1 MTSLQTTL
9 LIVAVVAIAAVL
21 IYNFLQGRKV
31 NQRIERSR
39 AGMAAAHT
47 ENTSKERA
55 EPVLERFT
63 MAGPESDASGFT
75 AQTNGFET
83 AASMGQSGGNAL
95 VGSAVEGLGGS
106 EGPGSGL
113 GQDHN
118 LDFDSA
124 ASSGM
129 PSGAS
134 NLQSGEHSAA
144 AGTSI
149 KSGQVNNASN
159 KPNYENNFDK
169 PATGDAW
176 MLRTYGLN
184 PVADCIVDLPLRDSL
199 SGERILSL
207 TSSIRRVG
215 SKPIIFEGQNE
226 QGEWEPIVTGERF
239 ASLRAGVL
247 LANRHGALNAMEFSD
262 FASYMEKLANHFEI
276 HANVPEMQSTLQR
289 ARQLDAQCADLDAQ
303 IGLNII
309 ASEALSTSDLS
320 TLASEFGLTER
331 GNNRFSLMGEHQEAL
346 FSVALGDAPNRLNL
360 LLDVPRAPS
369 AANPWARMLDCAQRC
384 VARFGGRLVDD
395 ADKPLNKEALERI
408 GSQLAQRYQSLSE
421 ASMVAGSPV
430 ALRLFN

>member
-47 ENTSKERA
+47 ESVARDRT

-63 MAGPESDASGFT
+63 MPGPEADESQVT
-75 AQTNGFET
+75 AQKTGFESV
-83 AASMGQSGGNAL
+83 A
-95 VGSAVEGLGGS
+95 GSAQTAHFGSSSSASQGLGTGLGGANVDQGLHAGVGHHVT
-106 EGPGSGL
+106 EQDAAPQPGHG
-113 GQDHN
+113 
-118 LDFDSA
+118 
-124 ASSGM
+124 
-129 PSGAS
+129 
-134 NLQSGEHSAA
+134 
-144 AGTSI
+144 GTSTGSLGGDE
-149 KSGQVNNASN
+149 K
-159 KPNYENNFDK
+159 FDK
-169 PATGDAW
+169 PASGDAW

-207 TSSIRRVG
+207 TGSIRRVG

-226 QGEWEPIVTGERF
+226 LGEWEPIVAGERF

-247 LANRHGALNAMEFSD
+247 MANRHGALNAMEFSD
-262 FASYMEKLANHFEI
+262 FAAYMQKLADHLEI
-276 HANVPEMQSTLQR
+276 HANVPDMQSTLQH
-289 ARQLDAQCADLDAQ
+289 ARQLDAQCANLDAQ

-309 ASEALSTSDLS
+309 ASEALSTNDLS
-320 TLASEFGLTER
+320 TLAAEFGLIER

-369 AANPWARMLDCAQRC
+369 AANPWGRMLDCAQRC

-395 ADKPLNKEALERI
+395 ADKPLNKDALERI

>member
-63 MAGPESDASGFT
+63 MAGPEADTPGFT
-75 AQTNGFET
+75 AQTNGFE
-83 AASMGQSGGNAL
+83 AASSTGKSGGNAL
-95 VGSAVEGLGGS
+95 DGSLVGGLVGGLAGS
-106 EGPGSGL
+106 GGQGSGL
-113 GQDHN
+113 AQDHN

-129 PSGAS
+129 SSGAN
-134 NLQSGEHSAA
+134 NLQSRDH
-144 AGTSI
+144 GTAP
-149 KSGQVNNASN
+149 GFGTTAEQA
-159 KPNYENNFDK
+159 NNFDK

-176 MLRTYGLN
+176 MLRSYGLN

-207 TSSIRRVG
+207 TSGIRRVG
-215 SKPIIFEGQNE
+215 SKPIIFEGQND

-262 FASYMEKLANHFEI
+262 FASYMEKLATHFEI
-276 HANVPEMQSTLQR
+276 HANVPDMQSTLQR

>member
-47 ENTSKERA
+47 ENTAKERA

-63 MAGPESDASGFT
+63 MQGAEAEASGFT
-75 AQTNGFET
+75 AQTNGFE
-83 AASMGQSGGNAL
+83 AASNGANGLAEASDIPGVQS
-95 VGSAVEGLGGS
+95 
-106 EGPGSGL
+106 SGL
-113 GQDHN
+113 GQDPN

-124 ASSGM
+124 T
-129 PSGAS
+129 
-134 NLQSGEHSAA
+134 SGEHTTPP
-144 AGTSI
+144 GTGT
-149 KSGQVNNASN
+149 KVGQTNNAPN
-159 KPNYENNFDK
+159 KPNHENNFDK

-226 QGEWEPIVTGERF
+226 LGEWEPIVTGERF

-262 FASYMEKLANHFEI
+262 FASYMQKLADHFEI

-309 ASEALSTSDLS
+309 ASEALSTNDLS
-320 TLASEFGLTER
+320 TLAAEFGLTER

>member
-47 ENTSKERA
+47 ENTNKERA

-63 MAGPESDASGFT
+63 MPGPEADSSGLT
-75 AQTNGFET
+75 AQTNGFE
-83 AASMGQSGGNAL
+83 AASNAGQSGGN
-95 VGSAVEGLGGS
+95 GLSGGVTGEFDRS
-106 EGPGSGL
+106 GGQGSGAD
-113 GQDHN
+113 QEHD
-118 LDFDSA
+118 LDFDSTA
-124 ASSGM
+124 
-129 PSGAS
+129 
-134 NLQSGEHSAA
+134 SGEQRTVTGPS
-144 AGTSI
+144 T
-149 KSGQVNNASN
+149 KVGQTNNPSN
-159 KPNYENNFDK
+159 TPSQENNLDK
-169 PATGDAW
+169 PAIGDAW
-176 MLRTYGLN
+176 MLRSYGLN
-184 PVADCIVDLPLRDSL
+184 PVADCIVDLPLRDPL

-239 ASLRAGVL
+239 VSLRAGVL

-262 FASYMEKLANHFEI
+262 FASYMQKLADHFEI

-320 TLASEFGLTER
+320 ALASEFGLTER

>member
-47 ENTSKERA
+47 ENTNKERA

-63 MAGPESDASGFT
+63 MAGPEADASGST
-75 AQTNGFET
+75 TQTSGFGLV
-83 AASMGQSGGNAL
+83 SNSGPSGGIGL
-95 VGSAVEGLGGS
+95 VGSLD
-106 EGPGSGL
+106 GSGVQGSSL

-118 LDFDSA
+118 LNFDTT
-124 ASSGM
+124 ASSAT
-129 PSGAS
+129 PSGAN
-134 NLQSGEHSAA
+134 NLQSGELDTAQ
-144 AGTSI
+144 GTGL
-149 KSGQVNNASN
+149 KSGQENSSSNN
-159 KPNYENNFDK
+159 PNHANSFDK

-176 MLRTYGLN
+176 MLRSYGLN

-215 SKPIIFEGQNE
+215 SKPIIFEGQNDE
-226 QGEWEPIVTGERF
+226 GEWEPIVTGERF
-239 ASLRAGVL
+239 TSLRAGVL

-331 GNNRFSLMGEHQEAL
+331 GNNRYSLMGEHQEAL

>member
-1 MTSLQTTL
+1 MTSLQITL
-9 LIVAVVAIAAVL
+9 LIVAVVAITAVL
-21 IYNFLQGRKV
+21 IYNFFQGRKV

-47 ENTSKERA
+47 ENTLKERA

-63 MAGPESDASGFT
+63 MPGPEAKDSEIT
-75 AQTNGFET
+75 AQTDGFDSAMLGGQTVGSVTNEIATQNAGDSTNFDKTLVANGNFVAT
-83 AASMGQSGGNAL
+83 DSQLNGQST
-95 VGSAVEGLGGS
+95 
-106 EGPGSGL
+106 
-113 GQDHN
+113 
-118 LDFDSA
+118 A
-124 ASSGM
+124 ASSGT
-129 PSGAS
+129 SERAS
-134 NLQSGEHSAA
+134 NPQ
-144 AGTSI
+144 
-149 KSGQVNNASN
+149 NNDD
-159 KPNYENNFDK
+159 KFDK

-184 PVADCIVDLPLRDSL
+184 PVADCIVNLPLRDSL
-199 SGERILSL
+199 SGERVLSL

-226 QGEWEPIVTGERF
+226 LGEWEPIVAGERF
-239 ASLRAGVL
+239 SSLRAGVL

-262 FASYMEKLANHFEI
+262 FASYMQKLGDHFEI
-276 HANVPEMQSTLQR
+276 HANVPDMQSTLQR
-289 ARQLDAQCADLDAQ
+289 ARQLDAQCANLDAQ

-309 ASEALSTSDLS
+309 ASEALSTADLS

-369 AANPWARMLDCAQRC
+369 AANPWGRMLDCAQRC

-408 GSQLAQRYQSLSE
+408 GAQLAQRYQSLSE